1 MGPNTKEDLHDTPP
15 GNRREGSNNVA
26 WNMNFLKGYSPMTKN
41 KRIEGETN
49 HKVRRKECALSTV
62 CFTSMVGVKSFN
74 SQEGK
79 KIRQVS
85 SNLEIQTE
93 NGIVRS
99 TTQARVYI
107 QELVTYCRW
116 EDCAKSRNT
125 PTVETKSTPQLAKKK
140 RETIICERAN
150 FVPIVAATKQTPT
163 SPVEGHS
170 HARENSSHAAGDSA
184 VATGLRKTMLDLVF
198 GKGGTR
204 RMVFPQSPM
213 VETVRT
219 DPEAPNTESF
229 TRKRSSPP
237 KERKTLSLTSS
248 HLLKLRQRMV
258 WFRSQKK
265 RKSTSGRCPD
275 TSTSSCG

>member
-26 WNMNFLKGYSPMTKN
+26 QNMNFLKGYSPMTKN

-62 CFTSMVGVKSFN
+62 CFTTMVGVESFT
-74 SQEGK
+74 SQERK

-116 EDCAKSRNT
+116 EDCAKSRDT
-125 PTVETKSTPQLAKKK
+125 PTAETRSTPQLAKKG
-140 RETIICERAN
+140 I
-150 FVPIVAATKQTPT
+150 
-163 SPVEGHS
+163 
-170 HARENSSHAAGDSA
+170 ENNN
-184 VATGLRKTMLDLVF
+184 LRKSEF
-198 GKGGTR
+198 
-204 RMVFPQSPM
+204 
-213 VETVRT
+213 RT
-219 DPEAPNTESF
+219 HRGSHEATANVTCGRAF
-229 TRKRSSPP
+229 AC
-237 KERKTLSLTSS
+237 
-248 HLLKLRQRMV
+248 
-258 WFRSQKK
+258 K
-265 RKSTSGRCPD
+265 RKLFACCRRLRSRHRSERNNVGPGFRQEWYTKNGISPISLG
-275 TSTSSCG
+275 